1 MHYVEDALDKANKAL
16 LNLINS
22 PDQISNIYLAINL
35 MVDSIKKGGHIFA
48 CGNGGSLCDAM
59 HFAEELTGRYRKNR
73 PALPGIAISDASHIA
88 CIGNDFGYD
97 EVFSR
102 YLEANA
108 RSQDCLI
115 AISTS
120 GKSRNIVKAIQAAQN
135 KGLRIIFLSGKENC
149 ALTKLCNVSIITSA
163 GDWADRV
170 QELHIKILHIF
181 IEGIERSLFPENY

>member
-149 ALTKLCNVSIITSA
+149 AVTKLCNVSIITSA

>member
-1 MHYVEDALDKANKAL
+1 MHYVEDALDNANKAL

-108 RSQDCLI
+108 SSQDCLI

-120 GKSRNIVKAIQAAQN
+120 GKSRNIIKAIQAAQH

-149 ALTKLCNVSIITSA
+149 AVTELCNVSIITSA

>member
-16 LNLINS
+16 HNLINS

-108 RSQDCLI
+108 KSQDCLI

-149 ALTKLCNVSIITSA
+149 AVTKLCNVSIITSA

>member
-48 CGNGGSLCDAM
+48 CGNGGSLCDAI

-108 RSQDCLI
+108 SSQDCLI

-120 GKSRNIVKAIQAAQN
+120 GKSKNIIKAIQAAQH

-149 ALTKLCNVSIITSA
+149 AVTELCNVSIITSA

>member
-108 RSQDCLI
+108 SSQDCLI

-120 GKSRNIVKAIQAAQN
+120 GKSRNIIKAIQAAQH
-135 KGLRIIFLSGKENC
+135 KGLRIIFLSGKENY
-149 ALTKLCNVSIITSA
+149 AVTELCNVSIITSA

>member
-120 GKSRNIVKAIQAAQN
+120 GKSRNIVKAIQVAQN

-149 ALTKLCNVSIITSA
+149 AVTKLCNVSIITSA

>member
-149 ALTKLCNVSIITSA
+149 AVTKLCNVSIITSA

-170 QELHIKILHIF
+170 KELHIKILHIF

>member
-120 GKSRNIVKAIQAAQN
+120 GKSRNIVKAIQSAQN

-149 ALTKLCNVSIITSA
+149 AVTKLCNVSIITSA
-163 GDWADRV
+163 GDWTDRV

>member
-108 RSQDCLI
+108 SSQDCLI

-120 GKSRNIVKAIQAAQN
+120 GKSRNIIKAIQAAQH

-149 ALTKLCNVSIITSA
+149 AVTELCNVSIITSA

>member
-35 MVDSIKKGGHIFA
+35 MVDSIKNGGHIFA

-108 RSQDCLI
+108 SSQDCLI

-120 GKSRNIVKAIQAAQN
+120 GKSRNIIKAIQAAQH
-135 KGLRIIFLSGKENC
+135 KGLRIIFFVRKRKLRSNRTMQCFHNYFSGR
-149 ALTKLCNVSIITSA
+149 L
-163 GDWADRV
+163 G
-170 QELHIKILHIF
+170 
-181 IEGIERSLFPENY
+181 

>member
-108 RSQDCLI
+108 SSQDCLI

-120 GKSRNIVKAIQAAQN
+120 GKSRNIIKAIQAAQH

-149 ALTKLCNVSIITSA
+149 AVTELCNVSIITSA

-181 IEGIERSLFPENY
+181 IEGIERSLFPESY

>member
-108 RSQDCLI
+108 SSQDCLI

-120 GKSRNIVKAIQAAQN
+120 GKSKNIIKAIQAAQH

-149 ALTKLCNVSIITSA
+149 AVTELCNVSIITSA